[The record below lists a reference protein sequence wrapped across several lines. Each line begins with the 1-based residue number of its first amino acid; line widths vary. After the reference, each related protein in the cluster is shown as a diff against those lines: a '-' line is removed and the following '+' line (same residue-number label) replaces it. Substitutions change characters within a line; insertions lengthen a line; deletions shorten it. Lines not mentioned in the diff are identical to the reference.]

1 MHNQHP
7 IFKKWIP
14 EKLVLPILIAAL
26 IPHVMIL
33 SLFNMNSTF
42 TASFLDVD
50 VDDLQFIFSLA
61 YATIVCGLFINER
74 LFQFFNIR
82 SYLLFMTIINIVL
95 MLLISLTT
103 NTQLIYLLRVIQGT
117 TSYLEGCIIVPLIM
131 SRIKGEYGRL
141 LGNTFLYGF
150 MMTADKYTTSI
161 VKFAIEN
168 YNFNMVIYTV
178 IFFHVLSLLIYVFLF
193 SHGRLYPKKPL
204 YQLNLAG
211 YFLMMMSLIA
221 GAFLLIYGKRYYWFE
236 SLYIV
241 IAFAAMLIFSGL
253 FILQQLTSKKPIF
266 HFEILRSERVIVG
279 MLLFFTFYIFKSS
292 MSNIYQVM
300 NVVWK
305 WHWEFVLQIQ
315 YYNCAGIYIGAL
327 FAYYIITQFQTQYK
341 YVFFGG
347 FFCLTSAMLWFS
359 YILVPDTRPNAVIPP
374 LLMEGMGQGMLFAPI
389 LQYMVC
395 SVHANFSMNTM
406 QAAVAMRYWSST
418 ISFSIMQNAI
428 LFLTTKHQFLMTK
441 NLDITNTIFQEQ
453 WNNLFNK
460 HDTSHLVNESI
471 SLTATNL
478 KSQLYNQAL
487 LIADIQIFRTLFYF
501 GIVMMVFIMIYNPI
515 KNVLHLRKKR
525 KESH

>member
-82 SYLLFMTIINIVL
+82 SYLLSMTIINIVL
-95 MLLISLTT
+95 MLIISLTT

-178 IFFHVLSLLIYVFLF
+178 IFFHVLSLLIF
-193 SHGRLYPKKPL
+193 
-204 YQLNLAG
+204 
-211 YFLMMMSLIA
+211 
-221 GAFLLIYGKRYYWFE
+221 
-236 SLYIV
+236 
-241 IAFAAMLIFSGL
+241 
-253 FILQQLTSKKPIF
+253 
-266 HFEILRSERVIVG
+266 RV
-279 MLLFFTFYIFKSS
+279 
-292 MSNIYQVM
+292 
-300 NVVWK
+300 
-305 WHWEFVLQIQ
+305 WH
-315 YYNCAGIYIGAL
+315 
-327 FAYYIITQFQTQYK
+327 
-341 YVFFGG
+341 
-347 FFCLTSAMLWFS
+347 
-359 YILVPDTRPNAVIPP
+359 
-374 LLMEGMGQGMLFAPI
+374 
-389 LQYMVC
+389 
-395 SVHANFSMNTM
+395 
-406 QAAVAMRYWSST
+406 
-418 ISFSIMQNAI
+418 
-428 LFLTTKHQFLMTK
+428 K
-441 NLDITNTIFQEQ
+441 N
-453 WNNLFNK
+453 
-460 HDTSHLVNESI
+460 
-471 SLTATNL
+471 
-478 KSQLYNQAL
+478 
-487 LIADIQIFRTLFYF
+487 
-501 GIVMMVFIMIYNPI
+501 
-515 KNVLHLRKKR
+515 
-525 KESH
+525 